1 MEELNKVEEYAQ
13 GEYVQKVNSGV
24 DLFESDSP
32 AYKIQTIEVQTK
44 RKLIGLIRKYFNK
57 EVFQYNKPYIKDF
70 DVFKEEAVET
80 PHEMLVALNVNK
92 NRIYSLL
99 SILGYYQRHFS
110 YFLSKADF
118 LNLCYDYSNQVYLM
132 NKSLGM
138 EYRFVNIFIGSCRIK
153 PSRVKKVED
162 TDEEID
168 LEAEK
173 YQSDKFIDIDKIS
186 LTMLIYPYLK
196 NNTKEIHK
204 IIEIMTR
211 NFKKYKKDSSLGWE
225 KTMEEVLQIEKTLD
239 IVDDSIRHE
248 IAWFTWINEKIH
260 EMGGIT
266 IYAHP
271 FWVNRD
277 SYVVRNSVIN
287 EVLKR
292 KLFDAIEIL
301 GGNARKYNLQQA

>member
-1 MEELNKVEEYAQ
+1 MNILECFETGAFNELINSSFEEVRTAFNLNKYFVLDSQGGQFIQEASEVKNWYLDELDKIEKYAQEEYTTNINL
-13 GEYVQKVNSGV
+13 GIVVSE
-24 DLFESDSP
+24 FEEP
-32 AYKIQTIEVQTK
+32 QYKINSIEIQTK

-57 EVFQYNKPYIKDF
+57 ELFQYNKPYIKDF

-99 SILGYYQRHFS
+99 SILGFYQRHCG
-110 YFLSKADF
+110 YFLSRVDF
-118 LNLCYDYSNQVYLM
+118 LRLCYDYSNQVYQM

-153 PSRVKKVED
+153 PPRVKKVED

-168 LEAEK
+168 VEVEK

-204 IIEIMTR
+204 IIEIMSR
-211 NFKKYKKDSSLGWE
+211 NFKKYKKDSSLGWS
-225 KTMEEVLQIEKTLD
+225 KTMEEVNT
-239 IVDDSIRHE
+239 
-248 IAWFTWINEKIH
+248 FIH
-260 EMGGIT
+260 ECESKGIM
-266 IYAHP
+266 
-271 FWVNRD
+271 
-277 SYVVRNSVIN
+277 
-287 EVLKR
+287 KR
-292 KLFDAIEIL
+292 L
-301 GGNARKYNLQQA
+301 

>member
-1 MEELNKVEEYAQ
+1 M
-13 GEYVQKVNSGV
+13 QKVNSGV

-57 EVFQYNKPYIKDF
+57 ELFQFNKPYIREF

-99 SILGYYQRHFS
+99 SILGFYQRHCG
-110 YFLSKADF
+110 YFLSRFDF
-118 LNLCYDYSNQVYLM
+118 LKLCYDYSNQVYQM

-168 LEAEK
+168 IEVEK

-204 IIEIMTR
+204 IIEIMSR
-211 NFKKYKKDSSLGWE
+211 NFKKYKKDSSLGWS
-225 KTMEEVLQIEKTLD
+225 KTMEEVNT
-239 IVDDSIRHE
+239 
-248 IAWFTWINEKIH
+248 FIH
-260 EMGGIT
+260 ECESKGIM
-266 IYAHP
+266 
-271 FWVNRD
+271 
-277 SYVVRNSVIN
+277 
-287 EVLKR
+287 KR
-292 KLFDAIEIL
+292 L
-301 GGNARKYNLQQA
+301 

>member
-1 MEELNKVEEYAQ
+1 MNKLECFETGAFNELINCSFEDVREAFNLNQYFVLDNQSDQFCQDASQVKNWYLEELNKVEEYAQ
-13 GEYVQKVNSGV
+13 GEYVQKVNSGT

-32 AYKIQTIEVQTK
+32 AFKIQTIEVQTK

-57 EVFQYNKPYIKDF
+57 ELFQYNKPYIKDF

-99 SILGYYQRHFS
+99 SILGFYQRHCG
-110 YFLSKADF
+110 YFLSRFDF
-118 LNLCYDYSNQVYLM
+118 LKLCYDYSNQVYQM

-168 LEAEK
+168 IEVEK

-204 IIEIMTR
+204 IIEIMSR
-211 NFKKYKKDSSLGWE
+211 NFKKYKKDSSLGWS
-225 KTMEEVLQIEKTLD
+225 KTMEEVNT
-239 IVDDSIRHE
+239 
-248 IAWFTWINEKIH
+248 FIH
-260 EMGGIT
+260 ECESKGIM
-266 IYAHP
+266 
-271 FWVNRD
+271 
-277 SYVVRNSVIN
+277 
-287 EVLKR
+287 KR
-292 KLFDAIEIL
+292 L
-301 GGNARKYNLQQA
+301 

>member
-1 MEELNKVEEYAQ
+1 MNKFESFETGAFNELINCSFQDVREVFNLNPYFVLSSELEQFCQEAAQVKNWYLEELNKVEEYAQ
-13 GEYVQKVNSGV
+13 GEYEQKVNSGI

-32 AYKIQTIEVQTK
+32 AFKIQTIEVQTK

-57 EVFQYNKPYIKDF
+57 ELFQYNKPYIKDF

-99 SILGYYQRHFS
+99 SILGFYQRHCG
-110 YFLSKADF
+110 YFLSRFDF
-118 LNLCYDYSNQVYLM
+118 LKLCYDYSNQVYQM

-168 LEAEK
+168 VEVEK

-204 IIEIMTR
+204 IIEIMSR
-211 NFKKYKKDSSLGWE
+211 NFKKYKKDSSLGWS
-225 KTMEEVLQIEKTLD
+225 KTMEEVNT
-239 IVDDSIRHE
+239 
-248 IAWFTWINEKIH
+248 FIH
-260 EMGGIT
+260 ECESKGIM
-266 IYAHP
+266 
-271 FWVNRD
+271 
-277 SYVVRNSVIN
+277 
-287 EVLKR
+287 KR
-292 KLFDAIEIL
+292 L
-301 GGNARKYNLQQA
+301 